1 MTTTTLDHSHADD
14 RSLAV
19 TVHIA
24 TLAAQVLTAGLLH
37 VLVPAV
43 ALALTHHPSEW
54 LREHAREQLNFQI
67 TYLLFVGATAVAF
80 FLGFFTYGLGW
91 IVGLGLALIVAVLFV
106 VDLVCSVL
114 AAIAASRGDDY
125 RFPFAIRVVG

>member
-1 MTTTTLDHSHADD
+1 MTTTTIDHSHADE
-14 RSLAV
+14 RTFAV
-19 TVHIA
+19 SVHVA

-43 ALALTHHPSEW
+43 ALVLSTHKSEW
-54 LREHAREQLNFQI
+54 LRDHVREQLNFQI
-67 TYLLFVGATAVAF
+67 TYVLFLGATAVAF

-91 IVGLGLALIVAVLFV
+91 LLGLGLALIVAVLFV

-114 AAIAASRGDDY
+114 AALAASRGDEY
-125 RFPFAIRVVG
+125 RFPFTIRVVG